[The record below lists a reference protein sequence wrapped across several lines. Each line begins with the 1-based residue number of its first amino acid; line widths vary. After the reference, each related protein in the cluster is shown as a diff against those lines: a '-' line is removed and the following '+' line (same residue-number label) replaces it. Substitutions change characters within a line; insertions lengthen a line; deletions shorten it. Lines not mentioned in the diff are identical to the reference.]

1 MNLKRITVVVSLAFA
16 IWAPTAAADVIF
28 TLGNNPQPDE
38 NNILFAAGETGT
50 LITGEVDHSGVGV
63 QFSSLTGQTL
73 EQNAQGQASI
83 TEVNGDPLTSMFVQ
97 VPGYTFGDFILNLEN
112 GTGTATVVAVD
123 NFNDSF
129 MYALGNGQNYLTIT
143 TANGQSIASVSVT
156 LSTGGGFDV
165 FKQPRISQV
174 CNTATSVCVPSPDV
188 GVPEPGI
195 LTLIAVGLAGLG
207 FGSSRRKRDA
217 T

>member
-1 MNLKRITVVVSLAFA
+1 MNVKRLTALGSLVFA
-16 IWAPTAAADVIF
+16 IWAPTASADVIF

-83 TEVNGDPLTSMFVQ
+83 TELNGDPLTSMFIAVS
-97 VPGYTFGDFILNLEN
+97 GYTFGDFILNLEN

-123 NFNDSF
+123 NFNDTF
-129 MYALGNGQNYLTIT
+129 MYNLGNGQNFLTIT

-156 LSTGGGFDV
+156 MSAGGGFDV

-174 CNTATSVCVPSPDV
+174 CNTETTVCIPAPDV

-195 LTLIAVGLAGLG
+195 LSLIAVALAGIG
-207 FGSSRRKRDA
+207 FGSLRRKRSA
-217 T
+217 P